1 MFHVVTPFDAFRHAF
16 VSSPECA
23 PDCDA
28 RPVPPVPVQVGKQPA
43 EFGNAGRIRSV
54 FGFVVASRA
63 KVVIAHSFARFKRHE
78 SRVVTG
84 AGQPPGGRSRGD
96 GARPSQDH
104 EYEEGEARN
113 VRGEAPRGAAIRAI
127 ITPDLRTASR
137 VHRRGN
143 GRFKMP
149 TNTAGCR
156 LSSAWRSRGRDRTW
170 RETRVGCTARAGM

>member
-1 MFHVVTPFDAFRHAF
+1 MRPRLRCATRATSTRSGRKTARRVRKRGVEFEAYSD
-16 VSSPECA
+16 SSSLRE
-23 PDCDA
+23 
-28 RPVPPVPVQVGKQPA
+28 R
-43 EFGNAGRIRSV
+43 
-54 FGFVVASRA
+54 

-113 VRGEAPRGAAIRAI
+113 VRGDEAPCGAAIRAI